1 MDDYWYF
8 TLMSLFM
15 LFMFEGTV
23 VFQRLQNFKRLRA
36 MRVAPQLIWAYRQ
49 NKWSQISSDEIYPGD
64 ILILCRDKVKKKQ
77 AVPCDL
83 LMLSGSVV
91 VNEAILTGES

>member
-15 LFMFEGTV
+15 LLMFEGTV

-49 NKWSQISSDEIYPGD
+49 NKWSQISSD
-64 ILILCRDKVKKKQ
+64 
-77 AVPCDL
+77 
-83 LMLSGSVV
+83 
-91 VNEAILTGES
+91 

>member
-64 ILILCRDKVKKKQ
+64 ILILCRDKVKKK
-77 AVPCDL
+77 
-83 LMLSGSVV
+83 
-91 VNEAILTGES
+91 